1 MSWATDKER
10 ILVWLC
16 VSLLTAMVSILSW
29 MGSSLWADGVQGG
42 KDISELKANR
52 INDHDAILETRDT
65 VKQLARDVQELLKRV
80 Q

>member
-16 VSLLTAMVSILSW
+16 VFLLTTMVSILSW
-29 MGSSLWADGVQGG
+29 MGSSLWADTAQNT
-42 KDISELKANR
+42 KDSVELKANR
-52 INDHDAILETRDT
+52 ITDHEAILEIRQD
-65 VKQLARDVQELLKRV
+65 VKELLKRV